1 MIKPSVDMRD
11 LPGKL
16 IKASPAEQDRLLKGV
31 HERFWHNSP
40 RDMLRL
46 LQAALL
52 PKDIVLKGVQIA
64 RDCPICQSQQRHL
77 HAPTIKSHLATTF
90 NEIVQHDLFFMW
102 DKVFMLLID
111 EAIRYKM
118 GDHLENKLGPTLVRA
133 LYRIWI
139 RFWGPPQHILSDQEG
154 GLLSAEATRMF
165 DRLSITRLLV
175 GKDGTSTKGLVE
187 RHIALT
193 KIAMLKLA

>member
-1 MIKPSVDMRD
+1 
-11 LPGKL
+11 
-16 IKASPAEQDRLLKGV
+16 
-31 HERFWHNSP
+31 
-40 RDMLRL
+40 MLRL

-102 DKVFMLLID
+102 DNVFMLLID

-175 GKDGTSTKGLVE
+175 GQDGTTTKK
-187 RHIALT
+187 AW
-193 KIAMLKLA
+193 